1 MRIWTSAAKRASKF
15 NREPIGDESRAEEKD
30 LNKNQPEGFARRNEA
45 IKKGRLTLQ
54 NFPDPRDHGLAHG
67 LKPVV

>member
-15 NREPIGDESRAEEKD
+15 LREPIGDESRAEEKD
-30 LNKNQPEGFARRNEA
+30 LDKNQTEGFARRNEA

-54 NFPDPRDHGLAHG
+54 NFPDPGNHGLAHG